1 MKKVVINIDG
11 ADSKRQFLALMRKI
25 LKNELKANTINV
37 MVKEADSIEFAFKDN
52 GFVRLR
58 KSDIK
63 DFDV

>member
-1 MKKVVINIDG
+1 MKKVTINIDG

-52 GFVRLR
+52 GFVHLR
-58 KSDIK
+58 KSDIR